1 MFDLLECKWRT
12 GPFSV
17 FFVLF
22 FSSVFYNTDSRL
34 IINYKRL

>member
-17 FFVLF
+17 FFLF
-22 FSSVFYNTDSRL
+22 FFSVFYNTDSRL

>member
-17 FFVLF
+17 FFFVF
-22 FSSVFYNTDSRL
+22 FSVFYNTDSRL

>member
-12 GPFSV
+12 GPF
-17 FFVLF
+17 FFF
-22 FSSVFYNTDSRL
+22 FSVFYNTDSRL